1 MAPRKKPPL
10 STSKNGSLFDFFGRA
25 GGTGSSE
32 VRKGKRKAD
41 VGSAADP
48 VVISDEDEP
57 ARKQPRSLPNEVE
70 RLCRSSEE
78 DEAEEVLISECMMCG
93 MRLPRDR
100 ASAEAHVNA
109 CIDADGDPPKS
120 GPPKT
125 GRPKADPS
133 KPAKDP
139 LTQTSP
145 ASSPEVVL
153 LSPEPSPR
161 KVSPPRIL
169 SPKAKGKERD
179 KTPRPI
185 TSVTHSL
192 RTELPPPG
200 KANAFS
206 VLMSGNKN
214 KETWDEV
221 DQPKNVPG
229 RRRPAP
235 FYKILTGMPIAVD
248 AFCYGAIP
256 GVNAYF
262 LTHNHSDHY
271 TNLSKYWRNGP
282 IYCSETT
289 ANLVVLMLG
298 VEPQW
303 VHGIPDNERFTI
315 PNTGGV
321 TVTLIEANHCP
332 GSSIFL
338 FEGRQ
343 TAHAGDSSFRS
354 PFVGTK
360 RIFRYLHC
368 GDFRACPKHVLHP
381 AVARAPLDTIYL
393 DTTYLNPQY
402 CFPPQPLVIEACA
415 ELAKKIAFEDVD
427 IKPKIE
433 AAEAA
438 GDPGLEAEIPGELE
452 MLPHEENIKPEI
464 EVEHI
469 QPDIDEECPEEEYPP
484 DYDVMGDVDPDIDQ
498 EDLKLNSEPDVKP
511 DIKPDVN
518 PHPAAMAYDILER
531 SVSMMEGWLKKHP
544 SKEGQE
550 SNPKGRVLVLVGT
563 YSIGKERIVKAI
575 ARALDSKIYADE
587 RKRSIIGAQDDPELH
602 AMMGDDPRECQVHI
616 VPLWNVQRE
625 RAQSYLEMLQP
636 HFERVLGF
644 RPTGW
649 TFRAPAGANT
659 VPDVDFVIKRD
670 QARGFSDVSL
680 QPIRGSSRQ
689 FMIFGVPYSE
699 HSSFFE
705 LTCFSL
711 STPGDAKIIATVNV
725 HSERSRQAMRKW
737 FEKWAAE
744 KARRKERGQAAVV
757 AFRDENYW

>member
-1 MAPRKKPPL
+1 MGPRKKPPI
-10 STSKNGSLFDFFGRA
+10 STSKNGSLLNFFGR
-25 GGTGSSE
+25 TGSAGSPL
-32 VRKGKRKAD
+32 RKGKRKAD

-57 ARKQPRSLPNEVE
+57 VCKQTRRASPEGRG
-70 RLCRSSEE
+70 RQWSSAEE
-78 DEAEEVLISECMMCG
+78 DEAEEALVSECMICG
-93 MRLPRDR
+93 MPLPPDTT
-100 ASAEAHVNA
+100 SAEAHINA
-109 CIDADGDPPKS
+109 CIDADCDPQKAGLIKV
-120 GPPKT
+120 GPLKP
-125 GRPKADPS
+125 GPS
-133 KPAKDP
+133 RPAKDP
-139 LTQTSP
+139 PARPSP
-145 ASSPEVVL
+145 ASSPEVII
-153 LSPEPSPR
+153 LSPESTPR
-161 KVSPPRIL
+161 EVSPPQERI
-169 SPKAKGKERD
+169 PNAKGKERD
-179 KTPRPI
+179 KMPRPI

-192 RTELPPPG
+192 RTEAPPPS

-206 VLMSGNKN
+206 VLMLGNKD

-221 DQPKNVPG
+221 DQQKNVPG

-235 FYKILTGMPIAVD
+235 FYKVLTGMPISVD

-271 TNLSKYWRNGP
+271 TNLSKSWQHGP

-303 VHGIPDNERFTI
+303 VHGIPDNEPFII

-354 PFVGTK
+354 PYVGSK
-360 RIFRYLHC
+360 RVFRYLHC

-402 CFPPQPLVIEACA
+402 CFPPQPLVIAACA

-427 IKPKIE
+427 IKPKVE
-433 AAEAA
+433 AAEAS
-438 GDPGLEAEIPGELE
+438 GDASLDAEMPGEFE
-452 MLPHEENIKPEI
+452 MLPDEGNVKPQTEDEDIKLEI
-464 EVEHI
+464 Y
-469 QPDIDEECPEEEYPP
+469 EECPEEEYPQ
-484 DYDVMGDVDPDIDQ
+484 DFFGEGDVDPGVNGEGFKSDD
-498 EDLKLNSEPDVKP
+498 DPDVKP
-511 DIKPDVN
+511 DIKPDVK

-531 SVSMMEGWLKKHP
+531 SVSLMEGWLKKHP

-550 SNPKGRVLVLVGT
+550 SKPKGRVLVLVGT

-575 ARALDSKIYADE
+575 AQALDSKIYADE
-587 RKRSIIGAQDDPELH
+587 RKRSIIRAQDDPELH

-636 HFERVLGF
+636 HFERVLAF

-649 TFRAPAGANT
+649 TFRASAGANT
-659 VPDVDFVIKRD
+659 LPDVNFVIKRD
-670 QARGFSDVSL
+670 QARGFSDISL
-680 QPIRGSSRQ
+680 QPVRGSSRQ

-711 STPGDAKIIATVNV
+711 STPGNAKIIATVNV

-737 FEKWAAE
+737 FERWAAE
-744 KARRKERGQAAVV
+744 KARRKERGLPAVV
-757 AFRDENYW
+757 EYRNENYW